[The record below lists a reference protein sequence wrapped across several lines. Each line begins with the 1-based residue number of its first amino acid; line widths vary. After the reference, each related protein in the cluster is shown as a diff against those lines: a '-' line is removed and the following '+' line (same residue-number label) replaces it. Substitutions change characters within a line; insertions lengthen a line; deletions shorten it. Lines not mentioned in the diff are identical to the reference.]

1 MEFPSHLDSSL
12 ATGIV
17 DLSLGATLVGLGA
30 LLTDKPER
38 GSFLGAGLGTLAV
51 GVPMLV
57 VGTQRVKYPRNSEPV
72 YALGTALASMGG
84 TLSGLGIGLGIGQ
97 RQRGEYYLG
106 DPFSEPNYDAAI
118 GLGISGALLGLAG
131 AGFMTLGANRA
142 SPKDAARRQE
152 ERREEVA
159 ELVENADADGKVPRS
174 VARRTAGQVLV
185 TIGGVSFVGALIS
198 GIAQSDCSGDLCGF
212 GQLLLTVPLAAQG
225 VITTAIGIPLWVSGD
240 SRVLPEELVA
250 QEGEA
255 QPTWTPEVNIGAG
268 NLMMTMRF

>member
-1 MEFPSHLDSSL
+1 MHPRSLLAVLLLGAAAPAYAQPVDSQPSGPPPAVAPLAPAAPPQSLPSGPPMEFPSHLDSSL

-97 RQRGEYYLG
+97 RQRGEDYLG
-106 DPFSEPNYDAAI
+106 DPFREPNYDAAI
-118 GLGISGALLGLAG
+118 GWASAARSLASPV
-131 AGFMTLGANRA
+131 RA
-142 SPKDAARRQE
+142 S
-152 ERREEVA
+152 
-159 ELVENADADGKVPRS
+159 
-174 VARRTAGQVLV
+174 
-185 TIGGVSFVGALIS
+185 
-198 GIAQSDCSGDLCGF
+198 
-212 GQLLLTVPLAAQG
+212 
-225 VITTAIGIPLWVSGD
+225 
-240 SRVLPEELVA
+240 
-250 QEGEA
+250 
-255 QPTWTPEVNIGAG
+255 
-268 NLMMTMRF
+268 